1 MGERQGSV
9 CAREFATEKDPA
21 VRETLVDEGQGEKD
35 SGEPDNQDFNS
46 WWLKFERF
54 YWRFQRKPK
63 CKKFFKK

>member
-46 WWLKFERF
+46 
-54 YWRFQRKPK
+54 
-63 CKKFFKK
+63 